1 MKEDTMP
8 QLNYHKTELI
18 RIAAVAIALLLS
30 WLEAW
35 KFIIGFDF
43 IALAATIIGGY
54 PMFEEAWEAIKE
66 RRMTME
72 LSMAIAVIATL
83 LIGQFFTGLVIT
95 FFVLFA
101 ELLEHFTVESG
112 RNVIGKLLKSL
123 PRQAIVRSN
132 NQERIVDVF
141 ELKPGD
147 VVIIKPGAKIP
158 VDGIVVKGN
167 SSVDQSSIT
176 GESLLVEKIKGH
188 KVFAGTINQTGVL
201 EVQVEQIGKDTT
213 FGKIIHIIEEAEK
226 SKAPIQKV
234 ADKLSGRLV
243 YFAFAGAIATFLFTH
258 NIVSAIAALIVAGA
272 CGVAAGTPLAILAG
286 IGRTAREGIIV
297 KGGVYLEQLAGVD
310 TIVLDKTGTLTLGVP
325 QVTRIQTFNNATE
338 KEVLSL
344 AANAEQHSEHPL
356 ANAILKKAK
365 GINLPLESYGDIK
378 YFPGQGI
385 VCRTNGDEILIGN
398 ISLLDKKSIRPD
410 SSVTQYLLEIKN
422 KGETSVIVVK
432 NKKII
437 GIIGIADVLRT
448 EAKQAVSE
456 FKKLGTRVILLTG
469 DSMNTAQAIGSSL
482 QVDEIFG
489 EMLPEQKSEKVKE
502 LIRNNKKVAMVG
514 DGINDAPALVE
525 ATVGIAM
532 GTGTDVALESADMV
546 LMTTDLMK
554 IVEAIKISRQ
564 SLRVI
569 MFNFWGTIIVDVIGV
584 ALAFF
589 GYLTPLFGALIHVGS
604 ELTFILN
611 STRLFQKEG
620 KNP

>member
-1 MKEDTMP
+1 MS
-8 QLNYHKTELI
+8 QLDHHKTELI
-18 RIAAVAIALLLS
+18 RIAAVVIALLLS
-30 WLEAW
+30 WLEVW

-72 LSMAIAVIATL
+72 LSMAIAVVATL
-83 LIGQFFTGLVIT
+83 FIGQFFTGLVIT

-101 ELLEHFTVESG
+101 ELLEHLTVESG
-112 RNVIGKLLKSL
+112 RNVIGKLLESL

-132 NQERIVDVF
+132 NQEKTVEIS
-141 ELKPGD
+141 ELKLDD
-147 VVIIKPGAKIP
+147 VVIIRPGTKIP
-158 VDGIVVKGN
+158 IDGIVVKGN
-167 SSVDQSSIT
+167 SPVDQSSIT
-176 GESLLVEKIKGH
+176 GESLPIEKLTGH

-201 EVQVEQIGKDTT
+201 EVRIEHIGNDTT

-226 SKAPIQKV
+226 SKAPIQKI

-286 IGRTAREGIIV
+286 IGRAAREGIIV

-325 QVTRIQTFNNATE
+325 QVTHIQTFNNVTE
-338 KEVLSL
+338 AEVLLL

-356 ANAILKKAK
+356 ANAILRKVKDL
-365 GINLPLESYGDIK
+365 NLLSKSYGDIK

-385 VCRTNGDEILIGN
+385 VCRTNGDEVLVGN
-398 ISLLDKKSIRPD
+398 ASLMDKESVKFDPA
-410 SSVTQYLLEIKN
+410 VTQYFSEIKS
-422 KGETSVIVVK
+422 KGETGVIVVK
-432 NKKII
+432 NREIV
-437 GIIGIADVLRT
+437 GIIGIADILRT

-469 DSMNTAQAIGSSL
+469 DSINTAKTIGETL
-482 QVDEIFG
+482 QVDEVFG
-489 EMLPEQKSEKVKE
+489 EMLPEQKSEKIQE
-502 LIRNNKKVAMVG
+502 LIKNGKKVAMVG

-532 GTGTDVALESADMV
+532 GTGTDVALESADMA

-569 MFNFWGTIIVDVIGV
+569 MFNFWGTIIVDVTGV

-604 ELTFILN
+604 ELAFILN
-611 STRLFQKEG
+611 STRLFRKEG
-620 KNP
+620 KNL

>member
-1 MKEDTMP
+1 MP